1 VDDGVMG
8 GGRREIGFEEFAC
21 VRSPVEK
28 PVGIWNCYRWI
39 FRCSVAL
46 SICSSVMFSE
56 KVEIYKVRVL
66 GSCTRERAIQI
77 CCLWQ
82 SHHIINFV
90 MNLDSKLAILSNFKH
105 CLKCKCC
112 NQIALEKKN
121 TIEDLLSR
129 MLNSISPHYHFWH
142 QFISV

>member
-1 VDDGVMG
+1 MG

-46 SICSSVMFSE
+46 SICSSVMLSE
-56 KVEIYKVRVL
+56 KVEIYKVRVV
-66 GSCTRERAIQI
+66 GCCTRERSIQI
-77 CCLWQ
+77 CCLGCLSL

-90 MNLDSKLAILSNFKH
+90 MNLEI
-105 CLKCKCC
+105 
-112 NQIALEKKN
+112 IKN
-121 TIEDLLSR
+121 
-129 MLNSISPHYHFWH
+129 W
-142 QFISV
+142 QF